1 MMNILEKE
9 DLIKG
14 LPDNVLQQ
22 QMQAPTGELPQYLL
36 ISEIQRRTDMR
47 KSLQEQPKQE
57 SVSEQIM
64 MEGIMANRPPM
75 QPQMPLQMPQQ
86 MPPQMPQMPME
97 QPPMGMAQGG
107 VVRMANGG
115 VPDVMTGAEF
125 EEMLDNQGL
134 GQGYI
139 SSLAGMSAQ
148 ELEQYI
154 NNLVVSGKQ
163 DEANYLIN
171 QVAKMGRD
179 PDMDSFPR
187 RAYQDLAEGYEM
199 SPSQKRGAVD
209 EVLYTPSDIPTDI
222 FSEGA
227 PVQDQFID
235 SVKADDTE
243 MKVSTTL
250 GKRHTANQNPFYKT
264 SMTERLGRS
273 VKNPVFGDYDPNTK
287 LGGLLSL
294 YRDPDTTDEQG
305 DLVYQQIQNLMEKTY
320 PNIEDPQRIEADQ
333 RIRRAMMAERLGRGV
348 EGIGSGIMGFL
359 RADPEKNKIAQERAA
374 ARRAVVEEGIGAFS
388 DRYVDTAR
396 NRRRA
401 EYIQELEDKYG
412 EGAFSRA
419 GAQTVRSTLGAT
431 KDLAKDVGIDTLEAG
446 QEVVSDISEVAT
458 PFFSQLFTGD
468 DAPQNVT
475 PDAETSSGA
484 GIGDIIRGLVMP
496 GYNASTDVVTDAK
509 ELNQEPDEI
518 RGEVVVPKTTG
529 AVSNN
534 AGDQSNRDNVPA
546 PDDVVDPRITDDDG
560 LTTYTTGSLG
570 DYENRLKGI
579 LDEER
584 RGGSEAMVAAGLA
597 ISEGK
602 NIGQALGAASQAAS
616 QARDTQV
623 ERQLKA
629 FSALSKNRQQNEL
642 LRLKDKVESG
652 RATRGEI
659 SLLVAL
665 LRTGTDPTYAEEMA
679 RQYFPKTA
687 GTSGKE
693 NMSIVGTRPG

>member
-1 MMNILEKE
+1 
-9 DLIKG
+9 
-14 LPDNVLQQ
+14 
-22 QMQAPTGELPQYLL
+22 MQPQ
-36 ISEIQRRTDMR
+36 
-47 KSLQEQPKQE
+47 
-57 SVSEQIM
+57 
-64 MEGIMANRPPM
+64 M
-75 QPQMPLQMPQQ
+75 QPQMPP
-86 MPPQMPQMPME
+86 MPPQMLQMPME

-546 PDDVVDPRITDDDG
+546 PDDVVDPRIADDDG

>member
-75 QPQMPLQMPQQ
+75 QPQMQPQMPP

-431 KDLAKDVGIDTLEAG
+431 KDLAKDVGIDTFEAG

>member
-1 MMNILEKE
+1 
-9 DLIKG
+9 
-14 LPDNVLQQ
+14 
-22 QMQAPTGELPQYLL
+22 
-36 ISEIQRRTDMR
+36 
-47 KSLQEQPKQE
+47 
-57 SVSEQIM
+57 
-64 MEGIMANRPPM
+64 
-75 QPQMPLQMPQQ
+75 
-86 MPPQMPQMPME
+86 ME

-431 KDLAKDVGIDTLEAG
+431 KDLAKDVGIDTFEAG

-546 PDDVVDPRITDDDG
+546 PDDVVDPRIADDDG

>member
-75 QPQMPLQMPQQ
+75 QPQMQPQMPP
-86 MPPQMPQMPME
+86 MPPQMLQMPME

-431 KDLAKDVGIDTLEAG
+431 KDLAKDVGIDTFEAG

-546 PDDVVDPRITDDDG
+546 PDDVVDPRIADDDG

>member
-1 MMNILEKE
+1 
-9 DLIKG
+9 
-14 LPDNVLQQ
+14 
-22 QMQAPTGELPQYLL
+22 
-36 ISEIQRRTDMR
+36 
-47 KSLQEQPKQE
+47 
-57 SVSEQIM
+57 
-64 MEGIMANRPPM
+64 
-75 QPQMPLQMPQQ
+75 
-86 MPPQMPQMPME
+86 
-97 QPPMGMAQGG
+97 
-107 VVRMANGG
+107 
-115 VPDVMTGAEF
+115 
-125 EEMLDNQGL
+125 
-134 GQGYI
+134 
-139 SSLAGMSAQ
+139 
-148 ELEQYI
+148 
-154 NNLVVSGKQ
+154 
-163 DEANYLIN
+163 
-171 QVAKMGRD
+171 
-179 PDMDSFPR
+179 
-187 RAYQDLAEGYEM
+187 
-199 SPSQKRGAVD
+199 
-209 EVLYTPSDIPTDI
+209 
-222 FSEGA
+222 
-227 PVQDQFID
+227 
-235 SVKADDTE
+235 
-243 MKVSTTL
+243 
-250 GKRHTANQNPFYKT
+250 
-264 SMTERLGRS
+264 
-273 VKNPVFGDYDPNTK
+273 
-287 LGGLLSL
+287 
-294 YRDPDTTDEQG
+294 
-305 DLVYQQIQNLMEKTY
+305 MEKTY

-570 DYENRLKGI
+570 NYENRLKGI

>member
-1 MMNILEKE
+1 
-9 DLIKG
+9 
-14 LPDNVLQQ
+14 
-22 QMQAPTGELPQYLL
+22 
-36 ISEIQRRTDMR
+36 
-47 KSLQEQPKQE
+47 
-57 SVSEQIM
+57 
-64 MEGIMANRPPM
+64 
-75 QPQMPLQMPQQ
+75 
-86 MPPQMPQMPME
+86 MPPQMLQMPME

-320 PNIEDPQRIEADQ
+320 PIIEDPQRIEADQ

-431 KDLAKDVGIDTLEAG
+431 KDLAKDVGIDALEAG

-546 PDDVVDPRITDDDG
+546 PDDVVDPRIADDDG